1 MVLSRVAFLVQEGV
15 VSIVGIIDSR
25 GLFALEIDEGLALA
39 VSASVLG
46 RDSWSSVPCF
56 PSTRSRD
63 KGTRIFLPYFL
74 FILLLVACINLV
86 I

>member
-1 MVLSRVAFLVQEGV
+1 MVFGRVAFLVQEGV
-15 VSIVGIIDSR
+15 GSTVGIIGSR
-25 GLFALEIDEGLALA
+25 GLFALEIDEGLVLV
-39 VSASVLG
+39 VSTSVLG
-46 RDSWSSVPCF
+46 CDSWSSVPCF